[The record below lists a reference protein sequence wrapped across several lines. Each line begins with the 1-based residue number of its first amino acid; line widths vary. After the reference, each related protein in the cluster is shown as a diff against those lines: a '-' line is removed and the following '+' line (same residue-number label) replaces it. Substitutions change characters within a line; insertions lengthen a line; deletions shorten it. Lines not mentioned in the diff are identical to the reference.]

1 MKLSSLTLYSGIGE
15 LILNK
20 EKNNGIDKDESTNEP
35 IDELIDSEEENS
47 KELESKE
54 DSPSLEE
61 EIESLKDQILR
72 AKAEVQNV
80 RRVAEQEVRKARLYG
95 AEYLA
100 KNFLSVGDNLER
112 AIESLNDDSKPED
125 LEEGL
130 RLILKSYEDALETGG
145 IISID
150 PKGEPFNPEQHEALS
165 VIENE
170 DSEPNSIIEVI
181 QRGFMIQDRVL
192 RPAKVIV
199 TKKN

>member
-1 MKLSSLTLYSGIGE
+1 M
-15 LILNK
+15 NK
-20 EKNNGIDKDESTNEP
+20 EKNNGINKDES
-35 IDELIDSEEENS
+35 IDSEKENPE
-47 KELESKE
+47 ELESE
-54 DSPSLEE
+54 EESPSLEE
-61 EIESLKDQILR
+61 EIESLKDQVLR

-95 AEYLA
+95 VESLA

-112 AIESLNDDSKPED
+112 AIESLNEDSKPED

-170 DSEPNSIIEVI
+170 DLEPNSIIEVI

>member
-1 MKLSSLTLYSGIGE
+1 M
-15 LILNK
+15 NK
-20 EKNNGIDKDESTNEP
+20 EKNNGINKDES
-35 IDELIDSEEENS
+35 IDSEKENPE
-47 KELESKE
+47 ELESE
-54 DSPSLEE
+54 EESPSLEE
-61 EIESLKDQILR
+61 EIESLKDQVLR

-95 AEYLA
+95 VESLA

-130 RLILKSYEDALETGG
+130 KLILKSYEDALETGG

-150 PKGEPFNPEQHEALS
+150 PKGELFNPEQHEALS

-170 DSEPNSIIEVI
+170 DLEPNSIIEVI

>member
-1 MKLSSLTLYSGIGE
+1 M
-15 LILNK
+15 NK

-61 EIESLKDQILR
+61 EIESLKAQILR

-170 DSEPNSIIEVI
+170 ELEPNSIIEVI

>member
-1 MKLSSLTLYSGIGE
+1 M
-15 LILNK
+15 NK
-20 EKNNGIDKDESTNEP
+20 EKNNGINKDES
-35 IDELIDSEEENS
+35 IDSEKENPE
-47 KELESKE
+47 ELESE
-54 DSPSLEE
+54 EESPSLEE
-61 EIESLKDQILR
+61 EIESLKDQVLR

-80 RRVAEQEVRKARLYG
+80 RRVAEQEVSIARLYG
-95 AEYLA
+95 VESLA

-130 RLILKSYEDALETGG
+130 KLILKSYEDALETGG

-170 DSEPNSIIEVI
+170 DLEPNSIIEVI

>member
-1 MKLSSLTLYSGIGE
+1 M
-15 LILNK
+15 NK
-20 EKNNGIDKDESTNEP
+20 EKNNGINKDES
-35 IDELIDSEEENS
+35 IDSEKENPE
-47 KELESKE
+47 ELESE
-54 DSPSLEE
+54 EESPSLEE
-61 EIESLKDQILR
+61 EIESLKDQVLR

-95 AEYLA
+95 VESLA

>member
-1 MKLSSLTLYSGIGE
+1 M
-15 LILNK
+15 NK
-20 EKNNGIDKDESTNEP
+20 EKNNGINKDES
-35 IDELIDSEEENS
+35 IDSEKENPE
-47 KELESKE
+47 ELESE
-54 DSPSLEE
+54 EESPSLEE
-61 EIESLKDQILR
+61 EIESLKDQVLR

-95 AEYLA
+95 VESLA

-112 AIESLNDDSKPED
+112 AIESLNEESKPED

-130 RLILKSYEDALETGG
+130 KLILKSYEDALETGG

-170 DSEPNSIIEVI
+170 DLEPNSIVEVI

>member
-1 MKLSSLTLYSGIGE
+1 M
-15 LILNK
+15 NK
-20 EKNNGIDKDESTNEP
+20 EKNNEINKEES
-35 IDELIDSEEENS
+35 IDSERESSE
-47 KELESKE
+47 ELESEE

-95 AEYLA
+95 IESLA

-112 AIESLNDDSKPED
+112 AVESLSDESKPED

-130 RLILKSYEDALETGG
+130 KLILKSYEDALETGG
-145 IISID
+145 VTSID

-170 DSEPNSIIEVI
+170 DLEPNTIIEVI

>member
-1 MKLSSLTLYSGIGE
+1 M
-15 LILNK
+15 NK
-20 EKNNGIDKDESTNEP
+20 EKNNGINKDES
-35 IDELIDSEEENS
+35 IDSEKENPE
-47 KELESKE
+47 ELESE
-54 DSPSLEE
+54 EESPSMEE
-61 EIESLKDQILR
+61 EIESLKAQVLR

-95 AEYLA
+95 VESLA

-112 AIESLNDDSKPED
+112 AIESLNEDSKPKD

-130 RLILKSYEDALETGG
+130 KLILKSYEDALETGG

-170 DSEPNSIIEVI
+170 DLEPNSIVEVI

>member
-1 MKLSSLTLYSGIGE
+1 M
-15 LILNK
+15 NK
-20 EKNNGIDKDESTNEP
+20 EKNNGINKDES
-35 IDELIDSEEENS
+35 IDSEKENPE
-47 KELESKE
+47 ELESE
-54 DSPSLEE
+54 EESPSLEE
-61 EIESLKDQILR
+61 EIESLKDQVLR

-80 RRVAEQEVRKARLYG
+80 RRVAEQEVRKARIYG
-95 AEYLA
+95 VESLA

-112 AIESLNDDSKPED
+112 AIESLNEDSKPED

-145 IISID
+145 VISID

-170 DSEPNSIIEVI
+170 DLEPNSIIEVI

>member
-1 MKLSSLTLYSGIGE
+1 M
-15 LILNK
+15 NK

-61 EIESLKDQILR
+61 AIESLKDQILR

-95 AEYLA
+95 VESLA

-112 AIESLNDDSKPED
+112 AIESLNEDSKPED

-170 DSEPNSIIEVI
+170 DLEPNSIVEVI

>member
-1 MKLSSLTLYSGIGE
+1 M
-15 LILNK
+15 NK
-20 EKNNGIDKDESTNEP
+20 EKNNGINKDES
-35 IDELIDSEEENS
+35 IDSEKENPE
-47 KELESKE
+47 ELESE
-54 DSPSLEE
+54 EESPSLEE
-61 EIESLKDQILR
+61 EIESLKDQVLR

-95 AEYLA
+95 VESLA

-130 RLILKSYEDALETGG
+130 KLILKSYEDALETGG

-170 DSEPNSIIEVI
+170 DLEPNSIVEVI

>member
-1 MKLSSLTLYSGIGE
+1 M
-15 LILNK
+15 NK
-20 EKNNGIDKDESTNEP
+20 EKNNGINKDES
-35 IDELIDSEEENS
+35 IDSEKENPE
-47 KELESKE
+47 ELESE
-54 DSPSLEE
+54 EESPSLEE
-61 EIESLKDQILR
+61 EIESLNDQVLR

-95 AEYLA
+95 VESLA

-112 AIESLNDDSKPED
+112 AIESLNEDSKPED

-170 DSEPNSIIEVI
+170 DLEPNSIVEVI

>member
-1 MKLSSLTLYSGIGE
+1 M
-15 LILNK
+15 NK
-20 EKNNGIDKDESTNEP
+20 EKNNGINKDES
-35 IDELIDSEEENS
+35 IDSEKENPE
-47 KELESKE
+47 ELESE
-54 DSPSLEE
+54 EESPSLEE

-95 AEYLA
+95 VESLA

>member
-1 MKLSSLTLYSGIGE
+1 M
-15 LILNK
+15 NK
-20 EKNNGIDKDESTNEP
+20 EKNNGINKDES
-35 IDELIDSEEENS
+35 IDSEKENPE
-47 KELESKE
+47 ELESE
-54 DSPSLEE
+54 EESPSLEE
-61 EIESLKDQILR
+61 EIESLKDQVLR

-95 AEYLA
+95 VESLA

-112 AIESLNDDSKPED
+112 AIESLNEDSKPED

-170 DSEPNSIIEVI
+170 DS
-181 QRGFMIQDRVL
+181 D
-192 RPAKVIV
+192 
-199 TKKN
+199 

>member
-1 MKLSSLTLYSGIGE
+1 M
-15 LILNK
+15 NK
-20 EKNNGIDKDESTNEP
+20 EKNNGINKDES
-35 IDELIDSEEENS
+35 IDSEKENPE
-47 KELESKE
+47 ELESE
-54 DSPSLEE
+54 EESPSLEE

-95 AEYLA
+95 VESLA

-112 AIESLNDDSKPED
+112 AIESLNEDSKPED

-170 DSEPNSIIEVI
+170 DLEPNSIIEVI

>member
-1 MKLSSLTLYSGIGE
+1 M
-15 LILNK
+15 NK
-20 EKNNGIDKDESTNEP
+20 EKNNGINKDES
-35 IDELIDSEEENS
+35 IDSEKENPE
-47 KELESKE
+47 ELESE
-54 DSPSLEE
+54 EESPSLEE
-61 EIESLKDQILR
+61 EIESLKDQVLR

-95 AEYLA
+95 VESLA

-130 RLILKSYEDALETGG
+130 KLILKSYEDALETGG

-170 DSEPNSIIEVI
+170 DLEPNSIIEVI

-199 TKKN
+199 TQKN

>member
-1 MKLSSLTLYSGIGE
+1 M
-15 LILNK
+15 NK
-20 EKNNGIDKDESTNEP
+20 EKNNGINKDES
-35 IDELIDSEEENS
+35 IDSEKENPE
-47 KELESKE
+47 ELESE
-54 DSPSLEE
+54 EESPSLEE
-61 EIESLKDQILR
+61 EIESLKDQVLR

-95 AEYLA
+95 VESLA

-112 AIESLNDDSKPED
+112 AIDSLNEDSKPED

-170 DSEPNSIIEVI
+170 DLAPTSIIEVI

>member
-1 MKLSSLTLYSGIGE
+1 M
-15 LILNK
+15 NK
-20 EKNNGIDKDESTNEP
+20 EKNNGINKDES
-35 IDELIDSEEENS
+35 IDSEKENPE
-47 KELESKE
+47 ELESE
-54 DSPSLEE
+54 EESPSLEE

-95 AEYLA
+95 VESLA

-130 RLILKSYEDALETGG
+130 KLILKSYEDALETGG

-170 DSEPNSIIEVI
+170 DLEPNSIIEVI

>member
-1 MKLSSLTLYSGIGE
+1 M
-15 LILNK
+15 NK
-20 EKNNGIDKDESTNEP
+20 EKNNGINKDES
-35 IDELIDSEEENS
+35 IDSEKENTE
-47 KELESKE
+47 ELESE
-54 DSPSLEE
+54 EESPSLEE
-61 EIESLKDQILR
+61 EIESLKDQVLR

-95 AEYLA
+95 VESLA

-112 AIESLNDDSKPED
+112 AIESLNEDSKPED

-130 RLILKSYEDALETGG
+130 RLILKSYEDTLETGG

-170 DSEPNSIIEVI
+170 DLEPNTIIEVI

>member
-1 MKLSSLTLYSGIGE
+1 M
-15 LILNK
+15 NK
-20 EKNNGIDKDESTNEP
+20 EKNNGINKDES
-35 IDELIDSEEENS
+35 IDSEKENTE
-47 KELESKE
+47 ELESE
-54 DSPSLEE
+54 EESPSLEE
-61 EIESLKDQILR
+61 EIESLKDQVLR

-95 AEYLA
+95 VESLA

-112 AIESLNDDSKPED
+112 AIESLNEDSKPED

-170 DSEPNSIIEVI
+170 DLEPNSIIEVI

>member
-1 MKLSSLTLYSGIGE
+1 M
-15 LILNK
+15 NK
-20 EKNNGIDKDESTNEP
+20 EKNNGINKDES
-35 IDELIDSEEENS
+35 IDSEKENPE
-47 KELESKE
+47 ELEFE
-54 DSPSLEE
+54 EESPSLEE
-61 EIESLKDQILR
+61 EIESLKDQVLR

-95 AEYLA
+95 VESLA

-130 RLILKSYEDALETGG
+130 KLILKSYKDALETGG

-170 DSEPNSIIEVI
+170 DLEPNSIIEVI

>member
-1 MKLSSLTLYSGIGE
+1 M
-15 LILNK
+15 NK
-20 EKNNGIDKDESTNEP
+20 EKNNGINKDES
-35 IDELIDSEEENS
+35 IDSEKENPE
-47 KELESKE
+47 ELESE
-54 DSPSLEE
+54 EESPSLEE
-61 EIESLKDQILR
+61 EIESLKDQVLR

-95 AEYLA
+95 VESLA

-130 RLILKSYEDALETGG
+130 KLILKSYEDALETGG

-165 VIENE
+165 VIAV
-170 DSEPNSIIEVI
+170 SYTHLTLPTTPYV
-181 QRGFMIQDRVL
+181 
-192 RPAKVIV
+192 
-199 TKKN
+199 

>member
-1 MKLSSLTLYSGIGE
+1 M
-15 LILNK
+15 NK
-20 EKNNGIDKDESTNEP
+20 EKNNGINKDES
-35 IDELIDSEEENS
+35 IDSEKENPE
-47 KELESKE
+47 ELESE
-54 DSPSLEE
+54 EESPSMEE
-61 EIESLKDQILR
+61 EIESLKDQVLR

-95 AEYLA
+95 VESLA

-112 AIESLNDDSKPED
+112 AIESLNEDSKPED

-150 PKGEPFNPEQHEALS
+150 PKGEPFNPEQHEAHS

-170 DSEPNSIIEVI
+170 DLEPNSIIEVI

>member
-1 MKLSSLTLYSGIGE
+1 M
-15 LILNK
+15 NK

>member
-1 MKLSSLTLYSGIGE
+1 M
-15 LILNK
+15 NK
-20 EKNNGIDKDESTNEP
+20 EKNNGINKDES
-35 IDELIDSEEENS
+35 IDSEKENPE
-47 KELESKE
+47 ELESE
-54 DSPSLEE
+54 EESPSLEE
-61 EIESLKDQILR
+61 EIESLKDQVLR

-95 AEYLA
+95 VESLA

-130 RLILKSYEDALETGG
+130 KLILKSYEDALETGG
-145 IISID
+145 VISID
-150 PKGEPFNPEQHEALS
+150 PKGELFNPERHEALS

-170 DSEPNSIIEVI
+170 DLEPNSIIEVI

>member
-1 MKLSSLTLYSGIGE
+1 M
-15 LILNK
+15 NK
-20 EKNNGIDKDESTNEP
+20 EKNNGINKDES
-35 IDELIDSEEENS
+35 IDSEKENPE
-47 KELESKE
+47 ELESE
-54 DSPSLEE
+54 EESPSLEE
-61 EIESLKDQILR
+61 EIESLKDQVLR

-95 AEYLA
+95 VESLA

-112 AIESLNDDSKPED
+112 AIESLNEDSKPED

-130 RLILKSYEDALETGG
+130 KLILKSYEDALETGG

>member
-1 MKLSSLTLYSGIGE
+1 M
-15 LILNK
+15 NK
-20 EKNNGIDKDESTNEP
+20 EKNNGINKDES
-35 IDELIDSEEENS
+35 IDSEKENPE
-47 KELESKE
+47 ELESE
-54 DSPSLEE
+54 EESPSLEE
-61 EIESLKDQILR
+61 EIESLKDQVLR

-95 AEYLA
+95 VESLA
-100 KNFLSVGDNLER
+100 KNFLTVGDNLER
-112 AIESLNDDSKPED
+112 AIESLNEDSKPED

-150 PKGEPFNPEQHEALS
+150 PKGELFNPEQHEALS

-170 DSEPNSIIEVI
+170 DLEPNSIIEVI

>member
-1 MKLSSLTLYSGIGE
+1 M
-15 LILNK
+15 NK
-20 EKNNGIDKDESTNEP
+20 EKNNGINKDES
-35 IDELIDSEEENS
+35 IDSEMENPE
-47 KELESKE
+47 ELESE
-54 DSPSLEE
+54 EESPSLEE
-61 EIESLKDQILR
+61 EIESLKDQVLR

-95 AEYLA
+95 VESLA

-112 AIESLNDDSKPED
+112 AIESLNEDSKPED

-170 DSEPNSIIEVI
+170 DLEPNSIIEVI

>member
-1 MKLSSLTLYSGIGE
+1 M
-15 LILNK
+15 NK
-20 EKNNGIDKDESTNEP
+20 EKNNGINKDES
-35 IDELIDSEEENS
+35 IDSEKENPE
-47 KELESKE
+47 ELESE
-54 DSPSLEE
+54 EESPSLEE
-61 EIESLKDQILR
+61 EIESLKDQVLR

-95 AEYLA
+95 VESLA

-170 DSEPNSIIEVI
+170 DLEPNSIVEVI
-181 QRGFMIQDRVL
+181 QKGFMIQDRVL

>member
-1 MKLSSLTLYSGIGE
+1 M
-15 LILNK
+15 NK
-20 EKNNGIDKDESTNEP
+20 EKNNGINKDES
-35 IDELIDSEEENS
+35 IDSEKENPE
-47 KELESKE
+47 ELESE
-54 DSPSLEE
+54 EESPSLEE
-61 EIESLKDQILR
+61 EIESLKDQVLR

-95 AEYLA
+95 VESLA

-130 RLILKSYEDALETGG
+130 KLILKSYEDALETGG

-170 DSEPNSIIEVI
+170 DLEPNSIVEVI
-181 QRGFMIQDRVL
+181 QKGFMIQDRVL

>member
-1 MKLSSLTLYSGIGE
+1 M
-15 LILNK
+15 NK
-20 EKNNGIDKDESTNEP
+20 EKNNGINKDES
-35 IDELIDSEEENS
+35 IDSEKENPE
-47 KELESKE
+47 ELESE
-54 DSPSLEE
+54 EESPSLEE
-61 EIESLKDQILR
+61 EIESLKDQVLR

-95 AEYLA
+95 VESLA

-112 AIESLNDDSKPED
+112 AIESLNEDSKPED

-130 RLILKSYEDALETGG
+130 RLILKSYEDTLETGG

-150 PKGEPFNPEQHEALS
+150 PKGEPFNPEQHEALT

-170 DSEPNSIIEVI
+170 DLEPNSIIEVI

>member
-1 MKLSSLTLYSGIGE
+1 M
-15 LILNK
+15 NK
-20 EKNNGIDKDESTNEP
+20 EKNNGINKDES
-35 IDELIDSEEENS
+35 IDSEKENPE
-47 KELESKE
+47 ELESE
-54 DSPSLEE
+54 EESPSLEE
-61 EIESLKDQILR
+61 EIESLKDQVLR

-95 AEYLA
+95 VESLA

-112 AIESLNDDSKPED
+112 AIESLNEDSKPKD

-130 RLILKSYEDALETGG
+130 KLILKSYEDALETGG

-170 DSEPNSIIEVI
+170 ELEPNSIIEVI

>member
-1 MKLSSLTLYSGIGE
+1 M
-15 LILNK
+15 NK

-35 IDELIDSEEENS
+35 IDELIDSEKENS
-47 KELESKE
+47 KELESEE

-130 RLILKSYEDALETGG
+130 KLILKSYEDALETGG

-170 DSEPNSIIEVI
+170 DLEPNSIIEVI

>member
-1 MKLSSLTLYSGIGE
+1 M
-15 LILNK
+15 NK

-35 IDELIDSEEENS
+35 IDELIDSEKENS
-47 KELESKE
+47 KELESEE

-95 AEYLA
+95 VESLA

-130 RLILKSYEDALETGG
+130 KLILKSYEDALETGG

-170 DSEPNSIIEVI
+170 ELEPNSIIEVI

>member
-1 MKLSSLTLYSGIGE
+1 
-15 LILNK
+15 LNK
-20 EKNNGIDKDESTNEP
+20 EKNNGINKDES
-35 IDELIDSEEENS
+35 IDSEKENPE
-47 KELESKE
+47 ELESE
-54 DSPSLEE
+54 EESPSLEE
-61 EIESLKDQILR
+61 EIESLKDQALR

-95 AEYLA
+95 VESLA

-112 AIESLNDDSKPED
+112 AIESLNEDSKPED

-170 DSEPNSIIEVI
+170 DLEPNSIIEVI

>member
-1 MKLSSLTLYSGIGE
+1 
-15 LILNK
+15 LNK
-20 EKNNGIDKDESTNEP
+20 EKNNGINKDES
-35 IDELIDSEEENS
+35 IDSEKENPE
-47 KELESKE
+47 ELESE
-54 DSPSLEE
+54 EESPSLEE
-61 EIESLKDQILR
+61 EIESLKDQVLR

-95 AEYLA
+95 VESLA

-112 AIESLNDDSKPED
+112 AIESLNEDSKPED

-170 DSEPNSIIEVI
+170 DLEPNSIIEVI

>member
-1 MKLSSLTLYSGIGE
+1 M
-15 LILNK
+15 NK
-20 EKNNGIDKDESTNEP
+20 EKNNGINKDES
-35 IDELIDSEEENS
+35 IDSEKENPE
-47 KELESKE
+47 ELESE
-54 DSPSLEE
+54 EESPSLEE
-61 EIESLKDQILR
+61 EIESLKDQVLR

-95 AEYLA
+95 VESLA

-170 DSEPNSIIEVI
+170 DLEPNSIVEVI